1 MSQPPYSETEMQ
13 RPNNDSP
20 LPGQLTAAVDS
31 SDKAKALEKL
41 RKRFDEKLACLNE
54 PGAGERLEQA
64 LRSPANLNGKVIAG
78 ETY

>member
-1 MSQPPYSETEMQ
+1 MNADRPPFMMKS
-13 RPNNDSP
+13 
-20 LPGQLTAAVDS
+20 LDS